1 MAANNIPPFLTG
13 LDEKTQLHEATRRSA
28 NYHPSI
34 WGDFFLSFSSPQ
46 MDKNTKDLQEDHEQL
61 KQKVR
66 NMLVE
71 DPHISL
77 RKLELINNVQRL
89 GVSYH
94 FEKEVRAILQKTFE
108 VNDDLNAKDIEADD
122 LHAISLRFR
131 LLRQEAYYA
140 STGPFEYFLE
150 SDGKFKE
157 SMINNV
163 DAMLSLYEASH
174 VRVHGEKILDEALIF
189 TTTHLQTLFTNP
201 KVSEALE
208 QPICKRLARIDA
220 RKYISIYQL
229 DESHDAVLLEFAKL
243 DFNLLQR
250 QHQKELGS
258 LTRWWKE
265 LDAAE
270 KLPFARDRM
279 VECYLWTLG
288 VYFEPQYG
296 FARDFFLKIIS
307 LTSILDDIYDVYGTL
322 EELRL
327 FTNAFQRL
335 YESNANELPEYM
347 KIVYT
352 AFVDAYAEMDK
363 KLVATGESYRINYA
377 KIEMK
382 KLVDAYYEEA
392 KWLYVDGSPTY
403 DQYMRVAL
411 QTGAHLMLA
420 TTSLVGMQEE
430 FVTKETFDWLSQDP
444 LIVRASAI
452 IGRLKDDIAGH
463 KFEQERGHVDSAV
476 ECYIRQYGKSEEEAV
491 RELEEQVTNAWKDIN
506 QECLKPTATFPM
518 PILIRVVNLARVID
532 LVYDADGDSYTHS
545 SKLKSIITSILVDPV
560 L

>member
-71 DPHISL
+71 DPDISL

-122 LHAISLRFR
+122 LHVISLRFR

-189 TTTHLQTLFTNP
+189 TTTHLQTLFTNS

-258 LTRWWKE
+258 LT
-265 LDAAE
+265 
-270 KLPFARDRM
+270 
-279 VECYLWTLG
+279 
-288 VYFEPQYG
+288 
-296 FARDFFLKIIS
+296 
-307 LTSILDDIYDVYGTL
+307 
-322 EELRL
+322 
-327 FTNAFQRL
+327 RL